1 MDTDATR
8 VIDSQENTQLQ
19 DDATA
24 AKQPKGKTNTVQ
36 TAAAAVAGA
45 ALGAAG
51 ELAAQEFIT
60 NKAVETPAE
69 ETPQPEAAET
79 PEAAPE
85 VAQTQ
90 PVEPEVVVVHHP
102 ATEPAPEPILV
113 SEPAPAPEP
122 EPDPDVHILGMAVK
136 DNGQGGMATVAG
148 VQVDGEVSV
157 LVDVESDGTF
167 DLHGRDANHDGQLQA
182 DEWHDIRDANLQTS
196 HAIEAYIEQEQGA
209 GRTAMV
215 TDLNSGQQ
223 YPIQESPSGFEAQQ
237 PEDDYLAQQMYE
249 TTQPDMP
256 DYVNDADAGM
266 MDA

>member
-1 MDTDATR
+1 MNTDETR
-8 VIDSQENTQLQ
+8 VIDSQENTQLH

-51 ELAAQEFIT
+51 ELAAQELIT
-60 NKAVETPAE
+60 DKPAE
-69 ETPQPEAAET
+69 APAKETPQPGAAATPEAT
-79 PEAAPE
+79 PEAA
-85 VAQTQ
+85 QTQ
-90 PVEPEVVVVHHP
+90 PAEPEVVVVHHQAP
-102 ATEPAPEPILV
+102 EPAPEVIQV

-122 EPDPDVHILGMAVK
+122 EPDPDVHILGLAVK
-136 DNGQGGMATVAG
+136 DNGQGGMATAAG

-167 DLHGRDANHDGQLQA
+167 DQHGRDANHDGQLQA
-182 DEWHDIRDANLQTS
+182 NEWHDIRGAGLQTS
-196 HAIEAYIEQEQGA
+196 HAIEAYIEQEQGE

-237 PEDDYLAQQMYE
+237 TEDDLLAQQMYE

>member
-1 MDTDATR
+1 MNTDEIR
-8 VIDSQENTQLQ
+8 VIDSQENTLLQ

-24 AKQPKGKTNTVQ
+24 AKQPKGKSNTVQ

-45 ALGAAG
+45 ALGSAG
-51 ELAAQEFIT
+51 ELAAQELIT
-60 NKAVETPAE
+60 DKPAEAPAE
-69 ETPQPEAAET
+69 ETPQPEAAATPEAT
-79 PEAAPE
+79 PEAA
-85 VAQTQ
+85 QTQ
-90 PVEPEVVVVHHP
+90 PAEPEVVVVHHQAP
-102 ATEPAPEPILV
+102 EPAPEVIQV

-122 EPDPDVHILGMAVK
+122 EPDVHILGMAVK

-148 VQVDGEVSV
+148 VQVDDEVSV

-182 DEWHDIRDANLQTS
+182 NEWHNIRDANLQTS